1 MAADIDRQAYLKS
14 LERALIAKDE
24 AAQLGLDLA
33 KADIRR
39 LYLVG
44 CGSPY
49 QNMAS
54 LKYWLERDAKKLEI
68 GLYYPAEFINATPL
82 RLDENTLVVLAS
94 FSGGTPETVAV
105 AEFLKTKP
113 VMTVGITQK
122 PDSLL
127 AKSVQHALT
136 FGETSHGFHAT
147 FMVLVGLL
155 SAIMQAVECWPYT
168 AAILSS
174 LDHYPCVLVD
184 SQEANEVKATEYA
197 RIYKDDNYM
206 MLLGAGPCFIN
217 PYVYGVCVLMESQW
231 MRVYPCNSAEF
242 FHGPFEAIDEN
253 TPLIIFLGED
263 PSRPETERVVRFAR
277 KITERLMIYDSRE
290 YGMDGIDLS
299 VRAIFAPYIMEAVV
313 ERVASHLAIWHKQP
327 LETRRY
333 MWKSAY

>member
-1 MAADIDRQAYLKS
+1 MAMDIDRPGYLKS
-14 LERALIAKDE
+14 LEVAIQTKNE
-24 AAQLGLDLA
+24 AAKLGRELA

-39 LYLVG
+39 LYMVG

-54 LKYWLERDAKKLEI
+54 LKYWMERDAKKLEI
-68 GLYYPAEFINATPL
+68 GLYYPAEFINATPV
-82 RLDENTLVVLAS
+82 RLDEHTLVVLAS
-94 FSGGTPETVAV
+94 FSGKTPETVAA

-122 PDSLL
+122 AESPL
-127 AKSVQHALT
+127 AQTVQHALT
-136 FGETSHGFHAT
+136 FGESSHGFHAT

-155 SAIMQAVECWPYT
+155 SAIMQEVEQWPLT
-168 AAILSS
+168 AAILNS
-174 LDHYPCVLVD
+174 LDQYPSVLVD
-184 SQEANEVKATEYA
+184 SQEANEARATEYA

-231 MRVYPCNSAEF
+231 MHVYPCNSAEF

-277 KITERLMIYDSRE
+277 KITERLMIYDSKE
-290 YGMDGIDLS
+290 YEMKGIDPS

>member
-1 MAADIDRQAYLKS
+1 MAADIDRPSYLKS
-14 LERALIAKDE
+14 LERAVLVKDE
-24 AAQLGLDLA
+24 AAKLGLELA

-54 LKYWLERDAKKLEI
+54 LKYWMDRDAKKLEI
-68 GLYYPAEFINATPL
+68 GLYYAAEFLNATPP
-82 RLDENTLVVLAS
+82 RLDEHTLVVLAS
-94 FSGGTPETVAV
+94 FSGSTAETVAA

-122 PDSLL
+122 PESLL

-147 FMVLVGLL
+147 FMVMAGLL
-155 SAIMQAVECWPYT
+155 SAIMAEIEQWPLS
-168 AAILSS
+168 AAILRS
-174 LDHYPCVLVD
+174 LDQYPCVLVD
-184 SQEANEVKATEYA
+184 SQEANEARASEYA

-242 FHGPFEAIDEN
+242 FHGPFEAIDQN

-263 PSRPETERVVRFAR
+263 PSRPETERVVRFAK
-277 KITERLMIYDSRE
+277 KITERLMIYDSTE
-290 YGMDGIDLS
+290 YEMKGIDPS

-327 LETRRY
+327 LEMRRY